1 MPPSLQPAQPTL
13 GMAAPPQPPQAAAP
27 GSAGYTEVGLFWDY
41 ENLAVPRGHDASEAS
56 NRLRTLSLRFGQLV
70 ERRVYHDPS
79 KIQSVAPQDRSRLD
93 SAGFTLVEC
102 PTRNEKETVDKKII
116 VDVMHFAITRACR
129 AQQACVI
136 LLTNDGDFA
145 YMLSRL
151 RDLQVKVVVVYMAGH
166 AADSLLHA
174 CDHAVSWR
182 DDVLCMG
189 QGQGGGGSGGGSR
202 YGGRSPPPGTTEAH
216 AFGQADDEGYGYAPH
231 APPHGAE
238 VSAHAVA
245 ANQAAKAAL
254 KASARNGA
262 SSGRAEAQRVRR
274 QGERAAI
281 RKAAAPRP
289 EQPGT
294 HRQRGHVMAGG
305 LGPLGAMP
313 APRRKKASTNQ
324 LSEFGGEWSHGVDEW
339 RNVDAWLETGGKAGG
354 QRKAAK
360 AAQKN
365 KGKKLRRQ
373 ADAGDDDCGPSGGY
387 APPAGAASWGG
398 YTPLGCGGAA
408 AGGWA
413 EMAQG
418 RWPEMAMRQGAK
430 RERKAARNGL
440 RVGTGMKKKQK
451 KAGGVKKK
459 VVRKG
464 GKKKR

>member
-1 MPPSLQPAQPTL
+1 MASLQPTL
-13 GMAAPPQPPQAAAP
+13 GS
-27 GSAGYTEVGLFWDY
+27 SAGYTEVGLFWDY
-41 ENLAVPRGHDASEAS
+41 ENLAVPRGHDASDAS

-70 ERRVYHDPS
+70 ERKVYHDPS

-116 VDVMHFAITRACR
+116 VDAMHFAITRACR

-182 DDVLCMG
+182 DDVLCLG
-189 QGQGGGGSGGGSR
+189 AAQGGGGGGGGR
-202 YGGRSPPPGTTEAH
+202 CGGSSPPPGTAEAH
-216 AFGQADDEGYGYAPH
+216 AMVQADEGACAYAPH
-231 APPHGAE
+231 APPHGTE

-289 EQPGT
+289 ERPALHRRGT
-294 HRQRGHVMAGG
+294 HVASGELG
-305 LGPLGAMP
+305 LLGAP
-313 APRRKKASTNQ
+313 SAPSRKKASASL

-339 RNVDAWLETGGKAGG
+339 RNVDAWLDAWQETGGKAGG

-360 AAQKN
+360 AVQKN

-373 ADAGDDDCGPSGGY
+373 ADAGGDDCSPLGGY

-430 RERKAARNGL
+430 RERRAARNGL

-451 KAGGVKKK
+451 KAGRIKKK
-459 VVRKG
+459 LVRKG

>member
-13 GMAAPPQPPQAAAP
+13 GMASPPQPPQAAAP

-182 DDVLCMG
+182 DDVLCLG
-189 QGQGGGGSGGGSR
+189 AAQGGGGGGRCGGS
-202 YGGRSPPPGTTEAH
+202 SPPPGTAEAH
-216 AFGQADDEGYGYAPH
+216 AMGQADEVACASAPH
-231 APPHGAE
+231 APPHDTE
-238 VSAHAVA
+238 VSAH
-245 ANQAAKAAL
+245 
-254 KASARNGA
+254 
-262 SSGRAEAQRVRR
+262 
-274 QGERAAI
+274 
-281 RKAAAPRP
+281 
-289 EQPGT
+289 QP
-294 HRQRGHVMAGG
+294 
-305 LGPLGAMP
+305 
-313 APRRKKASTNQ
+313 
-324 LSEFGGEWSHGVDEW
+324 
-339 RNVDAWLETGGKAGG
+339 
-354 QRKAAK
+354 
-360 AAQKN
+360 
-365 KGKKLRRQ
+365 
-373 ADAGDDDCGPSGGY
+373 
-387 APPAGAASWGG
+387 
-398 YTPLGCGGAA
+398 
-408 AGGWA
+408 
-413 EMAQG
+413 
-418 RWPEMAMRQGAK
+418 
-430 RERKAARNGL
+430 
-440 RVGTGMKKKQK
+440 
-451 KAGGVKKK
+451 
-459 VVRKG
+459 
-464 GKKKR
+464 